1 MRLAHLLNT
10 LARFAAALAPKYREL
25 GVRGFL
31 HFVRQSLSGPWF
43 DLEELAR
50 RVMRPLA
57 LRLT

>member
-10 LARFAAALAPKYREL
+10 LARFAAALAPKFREL
-25 GVRGFL
+25 GVRGFI

-50 RVMRPLA
+50 RAMRPLA
-57 LRLT
+57 LRLL